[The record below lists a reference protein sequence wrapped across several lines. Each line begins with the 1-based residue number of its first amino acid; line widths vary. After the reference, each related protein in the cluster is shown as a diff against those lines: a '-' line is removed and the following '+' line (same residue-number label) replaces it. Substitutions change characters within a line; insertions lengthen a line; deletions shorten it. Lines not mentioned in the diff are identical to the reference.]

1 MQDLPLGYRV
11 YAVALALAG
20 AAVVV
25 VLGALEVPEPD
36 PALVAV
42 VLTGLL
48 CLHPRVVQSSER
60 SAISLNHLPILAAVL
75 VCPPVVA
82 PALGGLLAAID
93 NRAYGRYVVLSNG
106 GGVALAAAAAVGTA
120 HGAWALGLPS
130 DAGEAGWFFG
140 AAASAAAFFV
150 ANHLLVSGMIALKYG
165 EAPLAVWRR
174 CLKPM
179 VGADLIGSTIL
190 IAFVNLVQGVDGA
203 GVKAAAAGIGA
214 VAVGMLLVLIT
225 RTRQMAEALAAR
237 EEAVADREA
246 AVAGREEALAESARA
261 RDVALAATS
270 RLTDVAAGT
279 VPGLVAMVDL
289 RDRYTARHSAAVGR
303 LCRLLAAELGWSPED
318 VALAHL
324 TGLVH
329 DIGKVGLPDEV
340 LRKPGRPTPDEWDM
354 IHQHAGWGADI
365 LAHMRLMPA
374 AVDGVR
380 SHHERWDGSGYP
392 VGLRGLEIPP
402 LGRLVALC
410 DSYDAMTGARPFR
423 ARKPAPV
430 ARQELAV
437 EAGIL
442 YDPHMTEA
450 LLAVLETIDEVE
462 ELLHPSD
469 FAEEWRQACAEIDV
483 ELLYRRASADLEG
496 GATPVIG

>member
-1 MQDLPLGYRV
+1 
-11 YAVALALAG
+11 
-20 AAVVV
+20 
-25 VLGALEVPEPD
+25 
-36 PALVAV
+36 
-42 VLTGLL
+42 
-48 CLHPRVVQSSER
+48 
-60 SAISLNHLPILAAVL
+60 
-75 VCPPVVA
+75 
-82 PALGGLLAAID
+82 
-93 NRAYGRYVVLSNG
+93 
-106 GGVALAAAAAVGTA
+106 
-120 HGAWALGLPS
+120 
-130 DAGEAGWFFG
+130 
-140 AAASAAAFFV
+140 
-150 ANHLLVSGMIALKYG
+150 
-165 EAPLAVWRR
+165 
-174 CLKPM
+174 
-179 VGADLIGSTIL
+179 
-190 IAFVNLVQGVDGA
+190 
-203 GVKAAAAGIGA
+203 
-214 VAVGMLLVLIT
+214 MLLVLIT

-246 AVAGREEALAESARA
+246 AVAAREEALAESARS
-261 RDVALAATS
+261 RDLAQAAKG

-279 VPGLVAMVDL
+279 VPGLVGLVDL

-340 LRKPGRPTPDEWDM
+340 LRKPGRPTPGEWEL
-354 IHQHAGWGADI
+354 IRQHAGWGADI

-392 VGLRGLEIPP
+392 LGLRGQEIPP
-402 LGRLVALC
+402 LGRLVAIC
-410 DSYDAMTGARPFR
+410 DSYDAMTGSRPFR
-423 ARKPAPV
+423 ARKPGHV

-450 LLAVLETIDEVE
+450 LLTVLAGIDEVE
-462 ELLHPSD
+462 ELLQPTD
-469 FAEEWRQACAEIDV
+469 FAEEWRRACAEIDV